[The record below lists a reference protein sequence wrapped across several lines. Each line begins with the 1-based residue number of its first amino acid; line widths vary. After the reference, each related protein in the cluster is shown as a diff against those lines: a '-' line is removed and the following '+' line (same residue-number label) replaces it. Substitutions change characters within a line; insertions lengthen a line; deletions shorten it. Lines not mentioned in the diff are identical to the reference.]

1 MRHLM
6 WILTWIA
13 VGIGGVLGAASVLM
27 LSASHQPGAQS
38 PSATVRPTE
47 QPTMATKPKTG
58 EPSRSLSLASHRHNR
73 TADDARTADAR
84 SDESRPTE

>member
-27 LSASHQPGAQS
+27 LTASRHSTPVQS
-38 PSATVRPTE
+38 PDVVAGSNNDKVLV
-47 QPTMATKPKTG
+47 TKPRPG
-58 EPSRSLSLASHRHNR
+58 NSMGRSLIANR
-73 TADDARTADAR
+73 REAM
-84 SDESRPTE
+84 E

>member
-27 LSASHQPGAQS
+27 LTASRHPAPVQS
-38 PSATVRPTE
+38 PDVVAGSGNDKTLV
-47 QPTMATKPKTG
+47 TKPKPG
-58 EPSRSLSLASHRHNR
+58 NGMGRSLIANR
-73 TADDARTADAR
+73 RVVLD
-84 SDESRPTE
+84 

>member
-13 VGIGGVLGAASVLM
+13 VGIGGALGAASVIM
-27 LSASHQPGAQS
+27 LSESHHSGAQI
-38 PSATVRPTE
+38 PSATARSGE
-47 QPTMATKPKTG
+47 QPTMPTKQKTG

-73 TADDARTADAR
+73 IAGDERTADAR
-84 SDESRPTE
+84 ADESRPTE